1 MKFFKEYFGDDE
13 DDEDDEFFDR
23 TGHFRQKKKG
33 KKSKETTQTP
43 VETYESL
50 SAKQKI
56 AEEQKNILLSEIQ
69 QLEQKIRTS

>member
-13 DDEDDEFFDR
+13 DDENDEFFDR
-23 TGHFRQKKKG
+23 TGRIRQKKKG
-33 KKSKETTQTP
+33 KKSKDSAQAP
-43 VETYESL
+43 VETYETL

-69 QLEQKIRTS
+69 QLEQKIRTN